1 MENGVAGKTWAT
13 YYKENIYSALIHYF
27 HYNRPTPVPEYL
39 RPVYEEAPKN
49 FPKHVSEKEQ
59 REWLEKEGR
68 NYDVA
73 KLQECMTL
81 VNRHNILPGSLSS
94 SSEMAL
100 DFGEKGVAQNLMDF
114 IVDAEFELGRGIRA
128 GEGDL
133 GDFYGLLKEV
143 IQKWTPGTMNGDLM
157 DEKLLTLNLYLA
169 EKNDAMIRKI
179 REIMRPRK
187 DTDNA
192 RLQFLEKIQDWNLTR
207 NLDNGEMGLGL
218 SNSDA
223 LHQVTMFIRNMCEVL
238 FSYSEETFVPD
249 NINTPKHWGFDL
261 KHYKLLQSF
270 IQKGMGE
277 FPGLSDESGVGVLP
291 FFLEFVS
298 KKYGTMFG
306 QIRRLLALFPVFT
319 PLVFGNGGGHEN
331 DIDAVENL
339 EFYTLFPKE
348 TCYGVY
354 VFCLYFLMLT
364 HLESLKDPEIMRMDK
379 KNKRQDALVRQAVE
393 EDDFDDDLMVP
404 RRPVLSLE
412 SDERDSGYE
421 NNLGNVMDQS
431 RYNDM
436 ESKVRRF
443 FYAFLDVEM
452 EKKGVVDKTYEQLKR
467 EQEKTQEREKTRIT
481 DRLKKMSIYERNVE
495 KTMKTF
501 KLGQWGVGQEKG
513 LYKYDKETF
522 VREINEQLGISGD
535 VDGDRDAVM
544 DSENLVDMN
553 PDRMTDGLDL
563 MQGERDEEMEQNMD
577 IMGMSED
584 WFDGEYGYDADV

>member
-1 MENGVAGKTWAT
+1 
-13 YYKENIYSALIHYF
+13 
-27 HYNRPTPVPEYL
+27 
-39 RPVYEEAPKN
+39 
-49 FPKHVSEKEQ
+49 
-59 REWLEKEGR
+59 
-68 NYDVA
+68 
-73 KLQECMTL
+73 
-81 VNRHNILPGSLSS
+81 
-94 SSEMAL
+94 
-100 DFGEKGVAQNLMDF
+100 
-114 IVDAEFELGRGIRA
+114 
-128 GEGDL
+128 
-133 GDFYGLLKEV
+133 
-143 IQKWTPGTMNGDLM
+143 MNGDLM

-179 REIMRPRK
+179 RELMRPK
-187 DTDNA
+187 SVGDNA

-249 NINTPKHWGFDL
+249 NINTPKHWGFDK
-261 KHYKLLQSF
+261 KHYQLLQTF

-319 PLVFGNGGGHEN
+319 PLVFVNGGGHEN
-331 DIDAVENL
+331 DIGALENL
-339 EFYTLFPKE
+339 EFYSLFPKE

-364 HLESLKDPEIMRMDK
+364 HLESLKDPEIMREDK

-393 EDDFDDDLMVP
+393 EDEFDDDLMVP

-467 EQEKTQEREKTRIT
+467 EQEKTQEREKIRIT

-563 MQGERDEEMEQNMD
+563 IQGERDEEMEQNMD